1 MLRFPHRRLLPRTLR
16 AAGPAAFVLAALA
29 FGSTAQAQ
37 DAPAATT
44 PAQDQKPAIST
55 RQSRAA
61 DDAYLDGA
69 RQLSH
74 NDPIAAEQSFGRAL
88 ALDPSKQEYALSLA
102 VAKQHHV
109 TALVQQA
116 TKARL
121 LGHDEEAN
129 KLFAEANKLDP
140 DNAIV
145 TQHLDQGVLPVD
157 DAPGLTTAS
166 DAIAKLGGPIHLK
179 PAPDHRS
186 FHSRGDV
193 QQVFREVYSAFGI
206 KPAFDASIANQSIR
220 FDLEDVDF
228 ATAARVLLYMTH
240 TFATPLNPDSVLI
253 AKDTQENRD
262 RLVPQVEETFSL
274 PGLATEQLNELST
287 VAKNIFDLKQVA
299 VQASGNR
306 IVMRGNEEAMN
317 LVNATFAG
325 LIDSTAEVMLEVHIY
340 EVDKTHLVTIGAQFP
355 SSATV
360 FSVAAEAQTLVNA
373 NQSLI
378 NQAISSGVLVLNG
391 TPLQNLI
398 KEAAFLVLSGVASS
412 SQFTNLLGVFG
423 GGLTFAGVALGGTA
437 SFSLLLN
444 SSDVRSIDDVR
455 LRLGDNQSG
464 NFRSG
469 TRYPI
474 VTSTYSS
481 GISSTLSSALAG
493 VTVNGTSAAS
503 LLSQLTNSSATV
515 PQVQYEDLGLTLK
528 ATPTALKSGQVHV
541 KLDMKIEALGGATL
555 NNIPVLNNRT
565 LTSDVTI
572 PADGTVLLA
581 SEVSRSEQRA
591 INGLPGLNDIPGFQ
605 GTEKST
611 ETDTAELLITL
622 TPRIVR
628 KRSSMVAS
636 RRLVANVSPV
646 EQ

>member
-1 MLRFPHRRLLPRTLR
+1 MLHSPYRRLLSRSLHV
-16 AAGPAAFVLAALA
+16 AGPAAFALAAIA
-29 FGSTAQAQ
+29 HAQ
-37 DAPAATT
+37 DATPAATT
-44 PAQDQKPAIST
+44 STQDAKPAIST

-61 DDAYLDGA
+61 DDAYLAGA
-69 RQLSH
+69 RQLAH
-74 NDPIAAEQSFGRAL
+74 NDPVAAEQSFGHAL
-88 ALDPSKQEYALSLA
+88 ALDPGKQEYALSLA

-109 TALVQQA
+109 TALIQQA
-116 TKARL
+116 AKARL

-145 TQHLDQGVLPVD
+145 TQHLNQGALA
-157 DAPGLTTAS
+157 DATPGLTTAN
-166 DAIAKLGGPIHLK
+166 DAIAKLAGPIHLS
-179 PAPDHRS
+179 PTLPTHS

-206 KPAFDASIANQSIR
+206 KPTFDSSITNQSIR
-220 FDLEDVDF
+220 FDLDDADF
-228 ATAARVLLYMTH
+228 ATATRVLLYMTH
-240 TFATPLNPDSVLI
+240 TFATPLNPDSALI

-262 RLVPQVEETFSL
+262 RLVPQIEETFYL
-274 PGLATEQLNELST
+274 PGLASEQLNELSN

-306 IVMRGNEEAMN
+306 IVMRGNEEAMK
-317 LVNATFAG
+317 LVNATFAD
-325 LIDSTAEVMLEVHIY
+325 LIDSTAEILLEVHIY
-340 EVDKTHLVTIGAQFP
+340 EVDKTHLVNIGSQLP
-355 SSATV
+355 NSASV
-360 FSVAAEAQTLVNA
+360 FSIAAEAQSLVTA

-378 NQAISSGVLVLNG
+378 NQAVSSGVLVLNG
-391 TPLQNLI
+391 TPLENLI
-398 KEAAFLVLSGVASS
+398 KEAAFVVLSGASGV
-412 SQFTNLLGVFG
+412 SQFSNLLGVFG
-423 GGLTFAGVALGGTA
+423 NGLTFAGLALGGTA
-437 SFSLLLN
+437 SFNLLLN
-444 SSDVRSIDDVR
+444 SSEVHSIDDVQMR
-455 LRLGDNQSG
+455 LSDNQPG

-481 GISSTLSSALAG
+481 GVSSSLSSALSG
-493 VTVNGTSAAS
+493 VSVNGTSAAA
-503 LLSQLTNSSATV
+503 LLAQLTGAQSATV

-541 KLDMKIEALGGATL
+541 KIDMKIEALGGASL

-581 SEVSRSEQRA
+581 SEVSRSEQHA
-591 INGLPGLNDIPGFQ
+591 IQGIPGLNEIPGFQ
-605 GTEKST
+605 GTEKSA

-622 TPRIVR
+622 TPRIIR
-628 KRSSMVAS
+628 MRSSMVAS